1 MLFMTSAL
9 LQRLSAK
16 QQYTLL
22 VAAFFLLSA
31 LAIYALRYPLNPN
44 RIIETF
50 LFWLVLHR
58 LAPRLLQ
65 ALLYISA
72 LVVLL
77 YHPTAALYGRPSFGI
92 IASLISTSAS
102 EAGEYLQTIPWHVY
116 IAAVVFSLLLAALAR
131 LAGRIAAPQFGW
143 RWLLPLCAVI
153 AAMTLSTARKSYEEG
168 GFPLRVVPLEFIAD
182 SYLMP
187 KAYFAELDKLQH
199 DLQLPHDWQVTATQQ
214 PYRNYVLL
222 IGESVRADYMSL
234 YGFKIDNTPFLRRR
248 ANLVMEN
255 QLSPGPNTPISLL
268 YGLNLSHN
276 GGFQIQNNLVSL
288 AKAANMHTVWLS
300 NQGALGKY
308 DTSISA
314 IAHKADEV
322 HFLKTSGYDF
332 GHKTYDSE
340 LLPLLQ
346 QTLQQPLPAQQNRL
360 IVLHLLGAH
369 PNPCD
374 RLTQPPLHY
383 SSNANTNCY
392 IDSIR
397 ATDTLIADID
407 TLLTKTGQPY
417 SMLYFSDHGL
427 SHDKHTYDKNTLSI
441 EDSVLR
447 HNDHYRQNYHIPL
460 VIINSKQQTQQRNSA
475 QRSGEHL
482 LSGLAQWL
490 GIRSPQFA
498 AEYDFF
504 APKADTDIRVLDFS
518 ARWRSASELAD
529 DPPPLADIHHP

>member
-1 MLFMTSAL
+1 MFPIPPAFL
-9 LQRLSAK
+9 RPLSAK
-16 QQYTLL
+16 QQYSIL
-22 VAAFFLLSA
+22 VAAFFCLSIS
-31 LAIYALRYPLNPN
+31 AIYTLDYPLNPN

-50 LFWLVLHR
+50 VFWLVLHR

-65 ALLYISA
+65 ALLYASA
-72 LVVLL
+72 LIVLL

-102 EAGEYLQTIPWHVY
+102 EAGEYLHSIPWRVY
-116 IAAVVFSLLLAALAR
+116 IGAVVFSLMLAVLAR
-131 LAGRIAAPQFGW
+131 LAGRIAAPKFGW
-143 RWLLPLCAVI
+143 RWLLPLCTVI
-153 AAMTLSTARKSYEEG
+153 AAMAFSTARESYEQN
-168 GFPLRVVPLEFIAD
+168 GFPLRVVPLEFMAD

-199 DLQLPHDWQVTATQQ
+199 NLQLPHDWQVTAIQQ

-248 ANLVMEN
+248 ANVVMEN
-255 QLSPGPNTPISLL
+255 QLAPGPNTPISLL
-268 YGLNLSHN
+268 YGLNLN
-276 GGFQIQNNLVSL
+276 RNDGFQIQNNLITL
-288 AKAANMHTVWLS
+288 AKAAEMHTVWLS

-322 HFLKTSGYDF
+322 HFLKTTGYDF
-332 GHKTYDSE
+332 GHKTYDPE

-346 QTLQQPLPAQQNRL
+346 QTLQQPLPPQQNRL
-360 IVLHLLGAH
+360 IVLHLLGSH

-374 RLTQPPLHY
+374 RLPQPPQHY
-383 SSNANTNCY
+383 SGNANTNCY
-392 IDSIR
+392 IDSIH
-397 ATDTLIADID
+397 ATDTLLADID
-407 TLLTKTGQPY
+407 AMLAQTGQPY

-427 SHDKHTYDKNTLSI
+427 SHDKNTYDKNTLSI
-441 EDSVLR
+441 EASVLR
-447 HNDHYRQNYHIPL
+447 HNDRYRQNYHIPL
-460 VIINSKQQTQQRNSA
+460 AIINSGQQTQQRNPA

-490 GIRSPQFA
+490 GIRSPQIA

-504 APKADTDIRVLDFS
+504 STKSDTDIRVLDFG
-518 ARWRSASELAD
+518 AHWRNAGELAD